1 MRQRQVSIAPGKAQC
16 PLMTRPNPALRW
28 AGPGRPWL
36 PPAKAWGLTSNL
48 ALCQALCLTLC
59 LTMVGCGPSDEQRRQ
74 AALLQQ
80 QQQLARQRLEKCRR
94 DQTQIKGLLAAME
107 QHQGQLRQ
115 LQSARY
121 QSAPQ
126 PQPPD
131 PTLAARFSREDR
143 ELDEL
148 RYRERMRTW
157 QIAEHRAYGHWLEA
171 QASQREQ
178 LRRESQTLT
187 GQLRRLN
194 PGLFKLGSGDQID
207 PQAVQLASRCQPA
220 DFGLAAKAKA
230 DQVGQ

>member
-1 MRQRQVSIAPGKAQC
+1 
-16 PLMTRPNPALRW
+16 
-28 AGPGRPWL
+28 
-36 PPAKAWGLTSNL
+36 
-48 ALCQALCLTLC
+48 
-59 LTMVGCGPSDEQRRQ
+59 MVGCGPSDEQRRQ
-74 AALLQQ
+74 AVLWQQ
-80 QQQLARQRLEKCRR
+80 QQQQARQRLEKCRR

-131 PTLAARFSREDR
+131 PALAARFSREDR

-157 QIAEHRAYGHWLEA
+157 QMAEQRAYGHWLEA

-187 GQLRRLN
+187 AQLRRLN

-220 DFGLAAKAKA
+220 DFGLAAKAKG
-230 DQVGQ
+230 DQVGK

>member
-1 MRQRQVSIAPGKAQC
+1 MRQRQVSIAPGKAQY
-16 PLMTRPNPALRW
+16 PLMARPNPALRW
-28 AGPGRPWL
+28 AGPGRPWR
-36 PPAKAWGLTSNL
+36 PPAKAWGISCSL
-48 ALCQALCLTLC
+48 ALCLGLC

-80 QQQLARQRLEKCRR
+80 QLQLARQRLEKCRR
-94 DQTQIKGLLAAME
+94 DQSQLKGLLAAME

-131 PTLAARFSREDR
+131 PALAARFSREDR

-148 RYRERMRTW
+148 RYRERMRAW
-157 QIAEHRAYGHWLEA
+157 QMAEQRAYGHWLEA

-187 GQLRRLN
+187 AQLRRLN

-207 PQAVQLASRCQPA
+207 PQAVQVASRCQPA

-230 DQVGQ
+230 DQVDQ

>member
-1 MRQRQVSIAPGKAQC
+1 
-16 PLMTRPNPALRW
+16 
-28 AGPGRPWL
+28 
-36 PPAKAWGLTSNL
+36 
-48 ALCQALCLTLC
+48 
-59 LTMVGCGPSDEQRRQ
+59 MVGCGPSDEQRRQ

>member
-1 MRQRQVSIAPGKAQC
+1 
-16 PLMTRPNPALRW
+16 
-28 AGPGRPWL
+28 
-36 PPAKAWGLTSNL
+36 
-48 ALCQALCLTLC
+48 
-59 LTMVGCGPSDEQRRQ
+59 MVGCGPSDEQRRQ

-131 PTLAARFSREDR
+131 PALAARFSREDR

-148 RYRERMRTW
+148 RYRERMRAW
-157 QIAEHRAYGHWLEA
+157 QMAEQRAYGHWLEA

-207 PQAVQLASRCQPA
+207 PQAVQVASRCQPA

>member
-1 MRQRQVSIAPGKAQC
+1 
-16 PLMTRPNPALRW
+16 
-28 AGPGRPWL
+28 
-36 PPAKAWGLTSNL
+36 
-48 ALCQALCLTLC
+48 
-59 LTMVGCGPSDEQRRQ
+59 MVGCGPSDEQRRQ

-94 DQTQIKGLLAAME
+94 DQSQLKGLLAAME
-107 QHQGQLRQ
+107 RHQGQLRQ
-115 LQSARY
+115 LRSARY

-131 PTLAARFSREDR
+131 PALAARFSREDR

-148 RYRERMRTW
+148 RYLERMRAW
-157 QIAEHRAYGHWLEA
+157 QMAEQRAYGHWLEA

-187 GQLRRLN
+187 AQLRRLN

-220 DFGLAAKAKA
+220 DFGVAAKAKG
-230 DQVGQ
+230 DQVGPKGQAGP

>member
-1 MRQRQVSIAPGKAQC
+1 MA
-16 PLMTRPNPALRW
+16 RPNPALRW

-36 PPAKAWGLTSNL
+36 PPAKANGLTFSL
-48 ALCQALCLTLC
+48 GLCLTLC

-74 AALLQQ
+74 AVLWQQ

-131 PTLAARFSREDR
+131 PALAARFSREDR

-157 QIAEHRAYGHWLEA
+157 QMAEQRAYGHWLEA

-187 GQLRRLN
+187 AQLRRLN
-194 PGLFKLGSGDQID
+194 SGLFKLGSGDQID

-220 DFGLAAKAKA
+220 DFGLAAQTKG
-230 DQVGQ
+230 DQVGK